1 MAKRGNGEGS
11 VYRRKDNNWVAAI
24 TLPTHLG
31 GKKKYHYGKTRKECV
46 QWLDDMRESLRKGS
60 YSENSDITLI
70 KWLIIWFNNY
80 CINIRPSTRMNYDT
94 YINRHIGLS
103 DIADIPLC
111 QINTSVLQNFFNNL
125 SQNGRVDGKGGLSAK
140 TVRNLYNMLH
150 KALKQAVGN
159 QMIANNP
166 AEYVIL
172 PKVVTPSIKVLDVR
186 EQQMLLDACKGERWE
201 IAVQISLWTGLRIG
215 ELLALRQSDF
225 KMSDNIYYLDITKSL
240 QRVKNYSDESNGN
253 STMLH
258 ESGTKTENSKRE
270 IPLPPYLS
278 DIIAKHFTG
287 QKAAAD
293 ASFGLYKT
301 DPYIVCNEIGNYI
314 DPSTYRK
321 WFKSITEKVG
331 LSGRI
336 TPHTLR
342 HTFASTA
349 LKCGVDLKNISDVL
363 GHYSTSFTA
372 RTYIHTDLKGKY
384 EAMTA
389 MYKVFEGNER
399 KDDDE
404 SKMLS

>member
-1 MAKRGNGEGS
+1 
-11 VYRRKDNNWVAAI
+11 
-24 TLPTHLG
+24 
-31 GKKKYHYGKTRKECV
+31 
-46 QWLDDMRESLRKGS
+46 MRESLRKGS

-70 KWLIIWFNNY
+70 KWLTTWRNDY

-94 YINRHIGLS
+94 YINRHIAPS
-103 DIADIPLC
+103 DIANIPVC

-125 SQNGRVDGKGGLSAK
+125 SQNGRIDGKGGLSAK

-159 QMIANNP
+159 QMITNNP
-166 AEYVIL
+166 AEYVVL
-172 PKVVTPSIKVLDVR
+172 PKVTKPSVKALDIH
-186 EQQMLLDACKGERWE
+186 EQQSLLDACKGERWE

-225 KMSDNIYYLDITKSL
+225 KMSNNIYYLDITKSL
-240 QRVKNYSDESNGN
+240 QRVKDYSGESN
-253 STMLH
+253 STILN
-258 ESGTKTENSKRE
+258 ECDTKTENSVRQ
-270 IPLPPYLS
+270 IPLSPYIS
-278 DIIAKHFTG
+278 EIIAKHFAK
-287 QKAAAD
+287 QKASAD

-301 DPYIVCNEIGNYI
+301 DPYIVCNEIGNCI

-321 WFKSITEKVG
+321 WFKGITEKAG

-349 LKCGVDLKNISDVL
+349 LKCGVNLKSISDIL
-363 GHYSTSFTA
+363 GHYSTDFTA
-372 RTYIHTDLKGKY
+372 RTYIHTDLNGKH

-389 MYKVFEGNER
+389 MYKMFEENER
-399 KDDDE
+399 KDDNE
-404 SKMLS
+404 SKILS

>member
-11 VYRRKDNNWVAAI
+11 VYRRKDGKFVAAI
-24 TLPTHLG
+24 TLPPYLG
-31 GKKKYHYGKTRKECV
+31 GKKKYHYGKNRKECV
-46 QWLDDMRESLRKGS
+46 RWLDDMHESLKRGS
-60 YSENSDITLI
+60 CSENSDITLI
-70 KWLIIWFNNY
+70 QWLTTWLNDY

-94 YINRHIGLS
+94 YINRHIGSS
-103 DIADIPLC
+103 DIANIPLC
-111 QINTSVLQNFFNNL
+111 QINTAVLQKFFNNL
-125 SQNGRVDGKGGLSAK
+125 SQNGRIDGKGGLSAK

-159 QMIANNP
+159 QMIVNNP
-166 AEYVIL
+166 ADYVVL
-172 PKVVTPSIKVLDVR
+172 PKVTKPSVKALDMC
-186 EQQMLLDACKGERWE
+186 EQQMILDACKGERWE

-240 QRVKNYSDESNGN
+240 QRVKDYSCKRNSNSTVLCESN
-253 STMLH
+253 
-258 ESGTKTENSKRE
+258 TKTENSMRE

-278 DIIAKHFTG
+278 DIVAEHFAK
-287 QKAAAD
+287 QKASAD

-301 DPYIVCNEIGNYI
+301 DPYIVCNEIGNCI

-321 WFKSITEKVG
+321 WFKGITEKAG
-331 LSGRI
+331 LSGRV

-349 LKCGVDLKNISDVL
+349 LKCGMDLKNISDIL
-363 GHYSTSFTA
+363 GHYSTDFTA
-372 RTYIHTDLKGKY
+372 RTYIHTDLNGKY

-389 MYKVFEGNER
+389 MYKIFEENER
-399 KDDDE
+399 KN
-404 SKMLS
+404 SNGHKLLS

>member
-11 VYRRKDNNWVAAI
+11 VYRRKDGKFVAAI
-24 TLPTHLG
+24 TLPPHLG

-70 KWLIIWFNNY
+70 KWLTTWRNDY

-94 YINRHIGLS
+94 YINRHIAPS
-103 DIADIPLC
+103 DIANIPVC

-125 SQNGRVDGKGGLSAK
+125 SQNGRIDGKGGLSAK

-159 QMIANNP
+159 QMITNNP
-166 AEYVIL
+166 AEYVVL
-172 PKVVTPSIKVLDVR
+172 PKVTKPSVKALDIH
-186 EQQMLLDACKGERWE
+186 EQQSLLDACKGERWE

-225 KMSDNIYYLDITKSL
+225 KMSNNIYYLDITKSL
-240 QRVKNYSDESNGN
+240 QRVKDYSGESN
-253 STMLH
+253 STILN
-258 ESGTKTENSKRE
+258 ECDTKTENSVRQ
-270 IPLPPYLS
+270 IPLSPYIS
-278 DIIAKHFTG
+278 EIIAKHFAK
-287 QKAAAD
+287 QKASAD

-301 DPYIVCNEIGNYI
+301 DPYIVCNEIGNCI

-321 WFKSITEKVG
+321 WFKGITEKAG

-349 LKCGVDLKNISDVL
+349 LKCGVNLKSISDIL
-363 GHYSTSFTA
+363 GHYSTDFTA
-372 RTYIHTDLKGKY
+372 RTYIHTDLNGKH

-389 MYKVFEGNER
+389 MYKMFEENER
-399 KDDDE
+399 KDDNE
-404 SKMLS
+404 SKILS